1 MFTLILYQFGLYTYE
16 RLMRGFNLSNAL
28 EKSIRMIYLTE
39 CFVIIISYMLI
50 HVQVTSF
57 AKLVVLKTVL
67 YLMKWLQDV
76 A

>member
-1 MFTLILYQFGLYTYE
+1 
-16 RLMRGFNLSNAL
+16 MRDFNLSNAL
-28 EKSIRMIYLTE
+28 EKSIRMIYLTK

-57 AKLVVLKTVL
+57 AKSMVFKTVL